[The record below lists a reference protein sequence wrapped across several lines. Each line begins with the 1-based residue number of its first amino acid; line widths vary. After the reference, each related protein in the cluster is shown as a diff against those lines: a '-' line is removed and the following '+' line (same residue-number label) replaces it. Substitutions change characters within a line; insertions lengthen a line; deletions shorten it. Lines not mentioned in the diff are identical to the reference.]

1 MLPDSLLDDVGDVL
15 ERWRQ
20 LLELVVAQGNVVGDV
35 ALVACGVEC
44 FLELSLSI
52 IKLLFLIQN
61 ATLGDDS
68 LS

>member
-44 FLELSLSI
+44 FLELGLSI
-52 IKLLFLIQN
+52 IELLFLVQD